1 MRAKCYTCGKVRV
14 VAYEAFVGGPPFRF
28 CREHQPT
35 SIIEVIALAAMRPN
49 KRLHSTGAS
58 GAIDNQPRDT
68 RASG

>member
-35 SIIEVIALAAMRPN
+35 SIMDVIALAAMRPN
-49 KRLHSTGAS
+49 KRVQPTRKAGKTGTSKTNAR
-58 GAIDNQPRDT
+58 G
-68 RASG
+68 